1 MKVRSL
7 ELSGFKSFAKKT
19 TLTFESAITAI
30 VGPNGSGKSNVAE
43 AFRWVLGEQSL
54 KSLRGKRG
62 EDLIWNGSSA
72 VPRSSRASVTI
83 TFDNEAHSAA
93 LPYDEVAVTREVHS
107 DGANDYLL
115 NRSKVRLKDIVEM
128 LAGVGL
134 GSTGHHIISQGEAD
148 RILRASPREREAMI
162 EEALSLTV
170 YHLKIAESE
179 RRLDKTQENLRQ
191 VSALRKEIAPHLK
204 FLGKQMEKLAQRD
217 TLRAELVTLYR
228 TYLSCEQSYIESER
242 ARIHEA
248 EHKPKT
254 ELKHLDERIASLSK
268 TLSHEGEGTKE
279 EEELMQARR
288 TLSQVQSEKEELMRR
303 AGRVEGMLEVQE
315 ERSREKNEVSAPIP
329 RTEVEALAQSLEDC
343 VKRGEKEQDP
353 YAIRLSLI
361 KVRELVRAFL
371 SRVSGV
377 EEKARESL
385 ERVRAE
391 KEEIDRALAQIRE
404 REGKD
409 AEHVRA
415 LERQIEDMG
424 KTLRVQEREL
434 FDLKSQRASAEQA
447 LERVRLERER
457 LEFIEREFKEELQE
471 SRVLAGREAHEYG
484 APVEDPTDR
493 RAQEERKKRL
503 ERIKI
508 KLEDLGAGGDEI
520 AREFG
525 EATERD
531 SFLAR
536 EVEDLTSTAASL
548 ETLLGE
554 LHEKLDQEFNVGVEK
569 INDAFQRFFAL
580 MFGGGTAS
588 IRVIKEKKRKRDE
601 EESADAE
608 AMADKEETGIE
619 VEVNLPRKKIR
630 GIHMLS
636 GGERALTSIA
646 LLFAISQVNP
656 PPFLVLDETDAALDE
671 ANSRRYGDMIEEL
684 SHVSQLIV
692 ITHNRETMSRAGV
705 LYGVTMGADSTS
717 KLLSIKFDEAV
728 SVAK

>member
-7 ELSGFKSFAKKT
+7 ELAGFKSFAKKT
-19 TLTFESAITAI
+19 TLSFEAAITAI

-62 EDLIWNGSSA
+62 EDLIWNGSAA
-72 VPRSSRASVTI
+72 VPRSNRASVTI
-83 TFDNEAHSAA
+83 TFDNSARA
-93 LPYDEVAVTREVHS
+93 LSIPYDEVSVTREVHS
-107 DGANDYLL
+107 DGSNDYLL
-115 NRSKVRLKDIVEM
+115 NRSKVRLKDIVEL

-134 GSTGHHIISQGEAD
+134 GTTGHHIISQGEAD

-179 RRLDKTQENLRQ
+179 RHLQKTEENVRQ
-191 VSALRKEIAPHLK
+191 VAALRKEIAPHLK
-204 FLGKQMEKLAQRD
+204 FLGKQMEKLAERD
-217 TLRAELVTLYR
+217 TLRAELVELYR
-228 TYLSCEQSYIESER
+228 RYLSCEQAYIDSEHT
-242 ARIHEA
+242 RISEV
-248 EHKPKT
+248 
-254 ELKHLDERIASLSK
+254 ERIPKETLTEIRGQIQSLSRV
-268 TLSHEGEGTKE
+268 LSHEGESSAE
-279 EEELMQARR
+279 ETELTHARR
-288 TLSQVQSEKEELMRR
+288 ALADAQSTKEELMRKS
-303 AGRVEGMLEVQE
+303 GRLEGMIEVQE
-315 ERSREKNEVSAPIP
+315 ERSRERNEVSAPIP
-329 RTEVEALAQSLEDC
+329 RGEVEQLAHSLEEC
-343 VKRGEKEQDP
+343 VTHSEREQDP
-353 YAIRLSLI
+353 YALRLALI

-377 EEKARESL
+377 QEKARESL
-385 ERVRAE
+385 EQVRAE
-391 KEEIDRALAQIRE
+391 KEEVDTLLAEAQE
-404 REGKD
+404 HEGVSV
-409 AEHVRA
+409 EHVRA
-415 LERQIEDMG
+415 LERQIEESS
-424 KTLRVQEREL
+424 KNLRVQEREL
-434 FDLKSQRASAEQA
+434 FDLKSNYANAEQA

-457 LEFIEREFKEELQE
+457 LEFIEREFKEELRE

-484 APVEDPTDR
+484 VPVDDPSDR
-493 RAQEERKKRL
+493 EGQDVRKKRL

-520 AREFG
+520 IREFG

-531 SFLAR
+531 AFLAR
-536 EVEDLTSTAASL
+536 EVEDLTNAALSL
-548 ETLLGE
+548 ETLLAE
-554 LHEKLDQEFNVGVEK
+554 LHEKLDQEFTFGVEK

-580 MFGGGTAS
+580 MFGGGTAA
-588 IRVIKEKKRKRDE
+588 IRVLKEKKRKRGEDESE
-601 EESADAE
+601 EE
-608 AMADKEETGIE
+608 KEERGIE

-630 GIHMLS
+630 DIHMLS

-656 PPFLVLDETDAALDE
+656 PPFLILDETDAALDE